1 MKYIKVHMPST
12 EWLRYARFFC
22 IISEGDKL
30 TGRLKI
36 TIYTKRLDALQ
47 RNKSLQPLLTDKKQR
62 SSYSFSFTF
71 SLINALIELL
81 PFK

>member
-1 MKYIKVHMPST
+1 MPSN
-12 EWLRYARFFC
+12 EWLTYAWFFC

-30 TGRLKI
+30 TGHLKI
-36 TIYTKRLDALQ
+36 TIYTKRPDALQ

>member
-47 RNKSLQPLLTDKKQR
+47 RNESLQPLLTDKKIKK
-62 SSYSFSFTF
+62 FLF
-71 SLINALIELL
+71 
-81 PFK
+81 